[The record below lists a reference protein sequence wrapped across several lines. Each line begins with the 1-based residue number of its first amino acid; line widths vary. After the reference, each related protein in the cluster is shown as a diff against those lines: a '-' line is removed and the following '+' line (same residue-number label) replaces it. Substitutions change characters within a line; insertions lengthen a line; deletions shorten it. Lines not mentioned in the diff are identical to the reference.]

1 MSNTSAA
8 LVSLQYCLKSL
19 HVVEYEL
26 VYSSFNVNSRKPK
39 TINRLLTASLYLWIS
54 DWNWNVEH
62 NSGGSKLLN
71 DLYINIA
78 RWKFGVIWQ
87 PEDYVIILLYLPNR
101 SHIFHKSYI
110 SHNKSYIS
118 HNKSYISHN
127 KSYISHKFYTLKQ
140 KYFCPDRHA
149 ITFRSPVRRSNHW
162 ATRTQ
167 MAERRLYFDV
177 GHFHC

>member
-1 MSNTSAA
+1 MFNTSAA

-26 VYSSFNVNSRKPK
+26 VYSSFNVNSRRPK

-118 HNKSYISHN
+118 HNKSYISH
-127 KSYISHKFYTLKQ
+127 KFYTLKQ